1 MLRLK
6 LLQVINYEK
15 RFRDGFL
22 PQIHRSITTPHVKP
36 ITMGP
41 LRGSLKAI
49 PTMNGRRQALSYG
62 PMEVVCFSINAPPT
76 LLMISDFVAGSG
88 KSVLWWVT
96 LQPAF
101 VDITYVGV

>member
-15 RFRDGFL
+15 RFRGGFL

-62 PMEVVCFSINAPPT
+62 PMGIVWFSIITPST
-76 LLMISDFVAGSG
+76 LLIISGFVAGSG
-88 KSVLWWVT
+88 KSILWWVT
-96 LQPAF
+96 PQPTF
-101 VDITYVGV
+101 VDTTYVGD